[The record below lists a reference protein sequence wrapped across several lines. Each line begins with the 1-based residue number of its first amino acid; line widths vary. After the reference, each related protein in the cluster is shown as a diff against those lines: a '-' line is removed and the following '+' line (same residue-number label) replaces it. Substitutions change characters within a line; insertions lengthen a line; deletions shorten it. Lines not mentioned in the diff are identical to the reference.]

1 MPLIIFFYVVI
12 LKMPMKM
19 TFTSTSTQSKS
30 APASQTP
37 SVMPM
42 SSVGQVVSG
51 ATAMMQFSSL
61 ASYNKVRTC
70 GSCGGR

>member
-1 MPLIIFFYVVI
+1 MQMI
-12 LKMPMKM
+12 
-19 TFTSTSTQSKS
+19 FTSTSTQPKS
-30 APASQTP
+30 TPVVQTP

-42 SSVGQVVSG
+42 SSGGQVVNG
-51 ATAMMQFSSL
+51 TAAMMQFSSL

>member
-1 MPLIIFFYVVI
+1 MS
-12 LKMPMKM
+12 MPMI
-19 TFTSTSTQSKS
+19 FTSTSTTSKS
-30 APASQTP
+30 APTSQTP

-42 SSVGQVVSG
+42 SSESHVVSG
-51 ATAMMQFSSL
+51 TAVIMQFSSL

>member
-1 MPLIIFFYVVI
+1 MLMQMI
-12 LKMPMKM
+12 
-19 TFTSTSTQSKS
+19 FTSTSTQPKS

-51 ATAMMQFSSL
+51 TTAMMQFSSL

>member
-1 MPLIIFFYVVI
+1 MI
-12 LKMPMKM
+12 
-19 TFTSTSTQSKS
+19 FTSTSTQPKS